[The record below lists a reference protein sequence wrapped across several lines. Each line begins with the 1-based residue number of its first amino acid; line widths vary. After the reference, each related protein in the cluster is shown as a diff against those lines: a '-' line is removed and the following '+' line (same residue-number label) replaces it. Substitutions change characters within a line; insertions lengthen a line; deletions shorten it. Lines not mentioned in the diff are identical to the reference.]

1 MPRVGVGRAAVSDFP
16 RNQENLDL
24 HEAHKLPQYRGALL
38 SDRGHCKN
46 PRTQRDR
53 GCRACGICLGIGNRG
68 LVPARLPM
76 RDAAWH
82 GVQYLLNVYSGPQ
95 LQPPTQNQNN
105 AWG

>member
-16 RNQENLDL
+16 RNQEKLDS
-24 HEAHKLPQYRGALL
+24 HKAHKLPQYRGALL

-76 RDAAWH
+76 RDATLH
-82 GVQYLLNVYSGPQ
+82 GVAQLLDFCSGP
-95 LQPPTQNQNN
+95 
-105 AWG
+105 